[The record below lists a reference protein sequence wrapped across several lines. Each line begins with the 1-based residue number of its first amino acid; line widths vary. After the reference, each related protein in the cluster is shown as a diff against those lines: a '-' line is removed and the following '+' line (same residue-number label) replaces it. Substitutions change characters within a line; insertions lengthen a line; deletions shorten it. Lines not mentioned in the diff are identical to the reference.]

1 MERPVRSYL
10 GPAVRRATVRRSAAL
25 HPEAMAVAAVA
36 LRPTA
41 VRVGPSWLV
50 AVRRA
55 SQALPVP
62 WVQRA
67 EAERLKEAAAR
78 ASVPQAAEAAVL
90 SGLPLEAAARASALQ
105 AAEAPSELP
114 SAAEAGRSWAAVAA
128 RPFAAAAR
136 PSAVAW
142 PSLAFPFL
150 FPARFVV
157 PSPSARI
164 AHAMRRR
171 RIASQ
176 SEWSWQA
183 APGVVFSWRS
193 RSPDQV

>member
-67 EAERLKEAAAR
+67 EAERQTEAAAR
-78 ASVPQAAEAAVL
+78 ASVPKAAEAAEP
-90 SGLPLEAAARASALQ
+90 SG
-105 AAEAPSELP
+105 LP